1 MNLVPK
7 LSMAFLAGMSLI
19 LAVNGYRRV
28 RREVALF
35 ESDRIRDDVQIGKTL
50 AAAVTS
56 VGRVDGQAR
65 ALALVRDADAQEGR
79 VRVRWVWLD
88 AGLPARARP
97 RDRARASPQ
106 GALSLVGERGPRGA
120 TLHFVPVA

>member
-7 LSMAFLAGMSLI
+7 LSMAFIAGMSFI

-50 AAAVTS
+50 AAAVTT
-56 VGRVDGQAR
+56 RRAR
-65 ALALVRDADAQEGR
+65 RRPG
-79 VRVRWVWLD
+79 
-88 AGLPARARP
+88 ARAR
-97 RDRARASPQ
+97 D
-106 GALSLVGERGPRGA
+106 G
-120 TLHFVPVA
+120 